1 MAKRHSE
8 EERSKRNGGRVTDP
22 QTGIRDLA
30 LQRLGPSWQRT
41 INAVEVGEISE
52 PSEVNLLNGERAY
65 HIVLLQRRLPPH
77 RINLEQDYELV
88 RQAALREKQQRVMDE
103 WLSELRDEIFVD
115 IRVDEDDLTA
125 TR

>member
-1 MAKRHSE
+1 
-8 EERSKRNGGRVTDP
+8 VTDP